1 MTCVTNIQNLPPSV
15 FYCFL
20 IQKSLK
26 MKNIKVLIG
35 LFIVIT
41 LVSCQKFL
49 EEDPKSLISADKFY
63 KTNADVISATN
74 AIYFALRD
82 DVTGSISPIW
92 MAEMTTDDT
101 RTNPG
106 AAQVQERLEV
116 ENLIYA
122 SRHIFIRNI
131 WNSGYK
137 AIGYA
142 NAVLANV
149 DTLTSKELSPAIVRR
164 SFAEARFLRAFVY
177 TRLVQLY
184 GDVPLITKPVDDET
198 LFPNRAP
205 KADVYKQIIEDL
217 QYAEENLANFY
228 AYNNNDGGRATKGA
242 AKALLGYVYL
252 VMAGFPMNDNTKW
265 QAAADKLKEVIDRRT
280 TFGVNIMP
288 VYRDIFDVT
297 RKATNTENLFYYKG
311 TSGQTANFNAFT
323 RMQYWYFQFV
333 SIIPTREAV
342 DTLYN
347 FNDARRLVSLAR
359 KTSST
364 TVGSIATGTAT
375 PIIGKYLDNLANSND
390 NQNDFHALRYSD
402 VVLMYAE
409 ALIELGGTANL
420 DLALTHINSVRRPH
434 SGLPD
439 LTYTTQDDLRQKL
452 RTERRREFAFEGKRY
467 YDLIRWNIF
476 VPTMKA
482 HMAREY
488 SRPITDF
495 DYINEN
501 RMLLPLPFIDLAA
514 NPNLKQNP
522 GY

>member
-1 MTCVTNIQNLPPSV
+1 
-15 FYCFL
+15 
-20 IQKSLK
+20 
-26 MKNIKVLIG
+26 MKNIKVLIAI
-35 LFIVIT
+35 LSMIVV
-41 LVSCQKFL
+41 LPSCKKFL

-106 AAQVQERLEV
+106 AAQVQERIEV

-122 SRHIFIRNI
+122 SRHVFIRNI

-142 NAVLANV
+142 NSVLAYV
-149 DTLTSKELSPAIVRR
+149 DTLNRPELSEAVVRR
-164 SFAEARFLRAFVY
+164 SFGEARFLRAFIY

-184 GDVPLITKPVDDET
+184 GDVPLVTKPVDDNSF
-198 LFPNRAP
+198 FPKRTP
-205 KADVYKQIIEDL
+205 KAEVYKQIIEDL
-217 QYAEENLANFY
+217 QYAEENLANNY
-228 AYNNNDGGRATKGA
+228 TYNDNNGGRATKVA

-252 VMAGFPMNDNTKW
+252 VMAGYPMNDNTKW
-265 QAAADKLKEVIDRRT
+265 QAAADKLKEIIDKKT
-280 TFGVNIMP
+280 TFGVDIMP

-297 RKATNTENLFYYKG
+297 KKATNKENIFYYKG
-311 TSGQTANFNAFT
+311 VSGQSANYFAYT
-323 RMQYWYFQFV
+323 RMQYWYYQFA
-333 SIIPTREAV
+333 SIIPTKDAV
-342 DTLYN
+342 DSLYIAT
-347 FNDARRLVSLAR
+347 DTRRTISMAR
-359 KTSST
+359 KSGSAIIAITS
-364 TVGSIATGTAT
+364 GTST
-375 PIIGKYLDNLANSND
+375 PIVNKYIDNLANSND
-390 NQNDFHALRYSD
+390 NQNDYHAIRYSD

-409 ALIELGGTANL
+409 ALIEIGGTANL
-420 DLALTHINSVRRPH
+420 DLALTHINSVRKPH

-452 RTERRREFAFEGKRY
+452 RVERHRELAFEGKRY

-476 VPTMKA
+476 IPTMKA
-482 HMAREY
+482 HMAAEY
-488 SRPITDF
+488 SKPITDF
-495 DYINEN
+495 DYINQN
-501 RMLLPLPFIDLAA
+501 RLLLPLPYIDLVA
-514 NPNLKQNP
+514 NSNLTQNP

>member
-1 MTCVTNIQNLPPSV
+1 
-15 FYCFL
+15 
-20 IQKSLK
+20 
-26 MKNIKVLIG
+26 MKNIKFLIG
-35 LFIVIT
+35 IFCIILA
-41 LVSCQKFL
+41 LSSCKGFL
-49 EEDPKSLISADKFY
+49 AEDPKSLISADKFY

-92 MAEMTTDDT
+92 MAEMTTDDS

-122 SRHIFIRNI
+122 SRHVFIRNI

-142 NAVLANV
+142 NSVLANV
-149 DTLTSKELSPAIVRR
+149 DTNATPELNKATVRR
-164 SFAEARFLRAFVY
+164 SFGEARFLRAFVY
-177 TRLVQLY
+177 IRLVQLY
-184 GDVPLITKPVDDET
+184 GDVPLVVKPIDDNS
-198 LFPNRAP
+198 LFPNRVP

-217 QYAEENLANFY
+217 QYAEENLANNY
-228 AYNNNDGGRATKGA
+228 TYNDANGGRATKVA

-252 VMAGFPMNDNTKW
+252 VMAGYPMNDNTKW
-265 QAAADKLKEVIDRRT
+265 QAAADKLKEIIDKKAV
-280 TFGVNIMP
+280 FNVDIVP

-297 RKATNTENLFYYKG
+297 KKATNKENIFYYKG
-311 TSGQTANFNAFT
+311 TSGQTATFLTYT
-323 RMQYWYFQFV
+323 RMQYWYYQFA
-333 SIIPTREAV
+333 SIIPTKDAV

-347 FNDARRLVSLAR
+347 FNDARKTISMAR
-359 KTSST
+359 KS
-364 TVGSIATGTAT
+364 GSAIVPITTGTTT
-375 PIIGKYLDNLANSND
+375 PIVNKFIDNLANSND

-409 ALIELGGTANL
+409 ALIEIGGTANL
-420 DLALTHINSVRRPH
+420 DLALIAINSVRKPH

-452 RTERRREFAFEGKRY
+452 RTERRRELAFEGKRY
-467 YDLIRWNIF
+467 YDLIRWNTFI
-476 VPTMKA
+476 PTMKA
-482 HMAREY
+482 HMAKEY
-488 SRPITDF
+488 AKPVSDF

-501 RMLLPLPFIDLAA
+501 RLLLPLPYIDLVA